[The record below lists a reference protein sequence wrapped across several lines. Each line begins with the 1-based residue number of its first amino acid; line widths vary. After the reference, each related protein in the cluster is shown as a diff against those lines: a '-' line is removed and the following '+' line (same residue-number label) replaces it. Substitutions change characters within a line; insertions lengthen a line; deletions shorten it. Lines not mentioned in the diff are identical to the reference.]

1 MMLKLPTNL
10 WWMKLSNKAL
20 KLCLESMKKS
30 PQTPKVAINSK
41 ERIKYIYVIKLGS
54 LQNKRQNQ
62 QQALLREYSGEKNQA
77 KTMKGNSNGTRF
89 Q

>member
-1 MMLKLPTNL
+1 
-10 WWMKLSNKAL
+10 
-20 KLCLESMKKS
+20 MKKS
-30 PQTPKVAINSK
+30 PQAPKVAINSR
-41 ERIKYIYVIKLGS
+41 ERIKYIHVTKYVTKLGS

-62 QQALLREYSGEKNQA
+62 QQALLEDIVAKKNQV

>member
-1 MMLKLPTNL
+1 
-10 WWMKLSNKAL
+10 
-20 KLCLESMKKS
+20 MKKS
-30 PQTPKVAINSK
+30 PQAPKVAINSR
-41 ERIKYIYVIKLGS
+41 ERIKYIHVTKYVTKLGS

-62 QQALLREYSGEKNQA
+62 QQALLEDIVAKKNQT

>member
-1 MMLKLPTNL
+1 
-10 WWMKLSNKAL
+10 MKLSNKAL

-30 PQTPKVAINSK
+30 PQAPKVAINSK
-41 ERIKYIYVIKLGS
+41 ERIKYTCVTRFGS
-54 LQNKRQNQ
+54 LQNKRQSQ
-62 QQALLREYSGEKNQA
+62 QQALLEDVVAEKNQA

>member
-1 MMLKLPTNL
+1 
-10 WWMKLSNKAL
+10 
-20 KLCLESMKKS
+20 MKKS
-30 PQTPKVAINSK
+30 PQAPKVAINSK
-41 ERIKYIYVIKLGS
+41 ERIKYIYVTKLGS

-62 QQALLREYSGEKNQA
+62 QHALLEGVVAKKNQA

>member
-1 MMLKLPTNL
+1 
-10 WWMKLSNKAL
+10 MKLSNKAL

-30 PQTPKVAINSK
+30 PQAPKVAINSR
-41 ERIKYIYVIKLGS
+41 ERIKYIHVTKYVTKLGS

-62 QQALLREYSGEKNQA
+62 QQALLEDIVAKKNQV

>member
-30 PQTPKVAINSK
+30 PQAPKVAINSK
-41 ERIKYIYVIKLGS
+41 ERIKYTCVTRFGS

-62 QQALLREYSGEKNQA
+62 QQALLIGYSGGKNQA

>member
-1 MMLKLPTNL
+1 M
-10 WWMKLSNKAL
+10 
-20 KLCLESMKKS
+20 
-30 PQTPKVAINSK
+30 AINSR
-41 ERIKYIYVIKLGS
+41 ERIKYIHVTKYVTKLGS

-62 QQALLREYSGEKNQA
+62 QQALLEDIVAKKNQS

>member
-1 MMLKLPTNL
+1 
-10 WWMKLSNKAL
+10 
-20 KLCLESMKKS
+20 MKKS
-30 PQTPKVAINSK
+30 PQAPKVAIDSR
-41 ERIKYIYVIKLGS
+41 ERIKYIHVTKYVTKLGS

-62 QQALLREYSGEKNQA
+62 QQALLEDIVAKKNQA

>member
-1 MMLKLPTNL
+1 
-10 WWMKLSNKAL
+10 MKLSNKAL

-30 PQTPKVAINSK
+30 PQAPKVAINSK
-41 ERIKYIYVIKLGS
+41 ERIKYICVTKLGS